1 MQGSGPPIRLRRHG
15 VDNGKRIIAPAFAKG
30 GEEQRGLYT
39 ESPRAIALP
48 LIAQTPEPRARSPR
62 HN

>member
-1 MQGSGPPIRLRRHG
+1 MVSITEES
-15 VDNGKRIIAPAFAKG
+15 IIAPAFANG

-48 LIAQTPEPRARSPR
+48 LIAQTPEPRARSLR